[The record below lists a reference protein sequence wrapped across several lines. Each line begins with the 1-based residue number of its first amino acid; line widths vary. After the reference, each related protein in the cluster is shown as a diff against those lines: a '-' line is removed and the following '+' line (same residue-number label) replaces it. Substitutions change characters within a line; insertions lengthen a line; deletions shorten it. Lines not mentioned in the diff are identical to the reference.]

1 MDTTVQ
7 VALISAAASVIVA
20 ALAHVWTRY
29 QRRADEL
36 REQKLGHY
44 GELLSAI
51 SDLAD
56 FGQDQE
62 LARRR
67 FANAANTIVLVAPP
81 EVVRA
86 VMDFHQETCASNSR
100 NRTQERHDKLLKSLI
115 LRMRRSLDLPFARN
129 EKDIDFHLIGT
140 HIGGEADRSFNPA
153 LKRAPDGVA

>member
-29 QRRADEL
+29 QHRADEL
-36 REQKLGHY
+36 RERKLSHY
-44 GELLSAI
+44 HELLSSI

-56 FGQDQE
+56 RGQDQAS
-62 LARRR
+62 ARRR
-67 FANAANTIVLVAPP
+67 FANAASTVVLVAPP
-81 EVVRA
+81 EVVSA

-100 NRTQERHDKLLKSLI
+100 HRTQERHDKLLKSLI

-129 EKDIDFHLIGT
+129 ELDIDFHLIGT
-140 HIGGEADRSFNPA
+140 HIDGVDDSLNPD
-153 LKRAPDGVA
+153 LKRTP